1 MVWKKLKGE
10 DDLLLNLPELTF
22 VQIVVWKKLN
32 GEEEALANFKKLNKM
47 S

>member
-1 MVWKKLKGE
+1 VN
-10 DDLLLNLPELTF
+10 LLLNLPGLTF